1 MPQNVHFDHAAAM
14 FDLPYHRPE
23 SWTQLEQALSEAWQK
38 PGATVIEVV
47 VNETDGAQTLQNLVA
62 QVSQL

>member
-1 MPQNVHFDHAAAM
+1 M

-23 SWTQLEQALSEAWQK
+23 SWAQLEQALSEAWQK